1 MNSFNIHN
9 VATVTV
15 ARDTHQGAA
24 WTTII
29 VTNDKGIKTSVTLFH
44 DEKVAPL
51 ITQG

>member
-9 VATVTV
+9 VTAVTVT
-15 ARDTHQGAA
+15 RDSHLGAA
-24 WTTII
+24 WTTVI